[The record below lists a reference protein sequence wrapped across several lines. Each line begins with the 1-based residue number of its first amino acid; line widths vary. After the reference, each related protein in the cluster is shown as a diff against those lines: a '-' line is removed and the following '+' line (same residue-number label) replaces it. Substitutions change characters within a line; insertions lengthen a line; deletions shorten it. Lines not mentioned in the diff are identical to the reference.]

1 MPAPPA
7 NIAVTNNNHN
17 NSVSLNPLVNAVS
30 TIATPPTQAPAVSS
44 STLMLPPQQAPESST
59 NSSSNTLVQK
69 FQWYDVGIVKGNQ
82 CTISG
87 FQVPLSGEAA
97 TRYDPERDLLPHSP
111 PFYTGFQK
119 VGLSSGT
126 AYKIRVAAINP
137 CGRGPWSE
145 VFTNLKTCLP
155 GYPAAP
161 TSIKITKGPE
171 GAHISWSILNT
182 DDILEYSVYLAIKNA
197 LPNTPVGTL
206 SFLKVYSGPSASCI
220 VTQDYLESAYLDQ
233 LNKPAII
240 FRIAARNIK
249 GYGPATQVRWLQ
261 EQLAV
266 APIPAPAGA
275 TMTTTPSTA
284 AAAGGGAGPPSRKRT
299 SSVLND

>member
-44 STLMLPPQQAPESST
+44 SSSTLMLPPQQAPET

-284 AAAGGGAGPPSRKRT
+284 AAAAAGAGPPSRKRT